1 MLYLYQNKLLI
12 GKIEENEEEE
22 EGGGGEGKYIY
33 FKKNILIIYNS

>member
-22 EGGGGEGKYIY
+22 GGGGGEGKYIY
-33 FKKNILIIYNS
+33 FKKISSFIYNS

>member
-22 EGGGGEGKYIY
+22 EGGGGGGEGKYIY
-33 FKKNILIIYNS
+33 FKKNILIYL